1 MKGYAWQVHFA
12 DGWYWPNEKCYH
24 SMSEVFRAVIN
35 SGFPWDAVC
44 VDEVQDEGG
53 WFSLIKNV
61 HMGEKIAYW
70 VNDEEGD
77 AGGWVA
83 R

>member
-12 DGWYWPNEKCYH
+12 DGWYWPNEKRYH
-24 SMSEVFRAVIN
+24 SMSEVYRAVIK
-35 SGFPWDAVC
+35 SGFPWDTVC
-44 VDEVQDEGG
+44 VDEVEEEDG
-53 WFSLIKNV
+53 WIDFVKNV
-61 HMGEKIAYW
+61 HMGKKIAYLA
-70 VNDEEGD
+70 NDEEGE